1 MGKLLGKGV
10 IRSCLKIVRY
20 TEKFMSRRR
29 RRRENRMKNG
39 VRYVKKYK
47 MLIVFSLVLTT
58 IVVLTEL
65 YIPILIASGIDLI
78 VGENQVNFEEIY
90 RIVGN
95 VKIFTIIV
103 FTVKWLVSIINNKV
117 IFSICENLRNDV
129 LRKLQKVPLRYIDSH
144 SHGEIVSRVISD
156 VDQVSDGL
164 LLGFTQIFSGILTII
179 LTIFFMFSLNPKMAW
194 VVVILSPLSL
204 LLAKY
209 ISKKTYSLFK
219 KQSEIRGE
227 ETGFLNEM
235 ITNQKTIVALGEE
248 EKNVRKFQNINQ
260 NLEKVSVK
268 ALFFS
273 SITNPSTR
281 FVNNVVY
288 AVVTL
293 FGAFIALAGNLTVG
307 GLSCFLN
314 YANQYTKPFNEISS
328 VMTELQN
335 AMACLAR
342 ILKIIEEEEE
352 VQGEKILENVKGN
365 VVFQKIDFGYSEKER
380 FIKNLNFSIEPG
392 QKVAIVGPTGCGK
405 TTLMNLLMRF
415 YDVTSGKI
423 LVDGENIQEVNRKLL
438 RKSFGMVLQEAWM
451 KNGTVLEN
459 IKLGKPEATEEEVE
473 EVAKEARSYEM
484 IQRLPNGFDTV
495 LENNGSILSEGEKQ
509 LISITRILLLSPP
522 MLILDEAT
530 SNIDTRTE
538 LQIQEAFD
546 KLMKGRT
553 SFIVA
558 HRLSTIV
565 SADVILVM
573 KNGEIIEQGR
583 HEELLEKNGFYAGLY
598 ESQFGE

>member
-1 MGKLLGKGV
+1 MKSA
-10 IRSCLKIVRY
+10 IRYI
-20 TEKFMSRRR
+20 
-29 RRRENRMKNG
+29 
-39 VRYVKKYK
+39 KKYK
-47 MLIVFSLVLTT
+47 MQIVFSLVLTT
-58 IVVLTEL
+58 TIVLTEL
-65 YIPILIASGIDLI
+65 YIPILVASGIDLI
-78 VGENQVNFEEIY
+78 VGENQVDFEEIY
-90 RIVGN
+90 KVVGN
-95 VKIFTIIV
+95 ILIFTILMFV
-103 FTVKWLVSIINNKV
+103 VKWIVNVINNKIIV
-117 IFSICENLRNDV
+117 SISQNLRNDV
-129 LRKLQKVPLRYIDSH
+129 LRKLQKVSLKYIDSH

-179 LTIFFMFSLNPKMAW
+179 FTIFFMFSLNGKMAW

-204 LLAKY
+204 FLAKY

-235 ITNQKTIVALGEE
+235 ITNQKTILALGEE
-248 EKNVRKFQNINQ
+248 EKNVKKFENINQ

-273 SITNPSTR
+273 SITNPCTR
-281 FVNNVVY
+281 FVNNLVY

-293 FGAFIALAGNLTVG
+293 FGAFIAIAGNLSVG

-335 AMACLAR
+335 AMACLTR
-342 ILKIIEEEEE
+342 ILKIIDEEEEI
-352 VQGEKILENVKGN
+352 QGEKNLRNVEGK
-365 VVFQKIDFGYSEKER
+365 VVFQKIDFGYSAKER

-415 YDVTSGKI
+415 YDVTSGEI
-423 LVDGENIQEVNRKLL
+423 LIDGQNIQEVNRKLL

-459 IKLGKPEATEEEVE
+459 IKLGKPNATQEEIE
-473 EVAKEARSYEM
+473 EVAKESRSYEM

-573 KNGEIIEQGR
+573 KDGEVIEQGR
-583 HEELLEKNGFYAGLY
+583 HEELLKRNGFYAELY
-598 ESQFGE
+598 ESQFGK

>member
-1 MGKLLGKGV
+1 
-10 IRSCLKIVRY
+10 
-20 TEKFMSRRR
+20 
-29 RRRENRMKNG
+29 MKNG

-47 MLIVFSLVLTT
+47 RLIVFSLVLTT

-95 VKIFTIIV
+95 VAIFTIIV
-103 FTVKWLVSIINNKV
+103 FVAKWLVSVINNKV
-117 IFSICENLRNDV
+117 IFSICQNLRNDV
-129 LRKLQKVPLRYIDSH
+129 LRKLQKVPLKYIDSH
-144 SHGEIVSRVISD
+144 SHGEIVSHVISD

-164 LLGFTQIFSGILTII
+164 LLGFTQIFSGVLTII

-204 LLAKY
+204 FLAKY

-219 KQSEIRGE
+219 EQSEIRGE

-260 NLEKVSVK
+260 NLENVSVK

-365 VVFQKIDFGYSEKER
+365 VVFEKIDFGYSEKER

-423 LVDGENIQEVNRKLL
+423 LVDGENIQEVNRKFL
-438 RKSFGMVLQEAWM
+438 RKSFGMVLQETWM

-459 IKLGKPEATEEEVE
+459 IKLGKPETTEEEVE

-573 KNGEIIEQGR
+573 KDGEVIEQGR
-583 HEELLEKNGFYAGLY
+583 HEELLERNGFYAELY
-598 ESQFGE
+598 ESQFGK

>member
-1 MGKLLGKGV
+1 
-10 IRSCLKIVRY
+10 
-20 TEKFMSRRR
+20 
-29 RRRENRMKNG
+29 MKNG
-39 VRYVKKYK
+39 FQYIQKHKI
-47 MLIVFSLVLTT
+47 LIIFSLALTT
-58 IVVLTEL
+58 IIVLTEL
-65 YIPILIASGIDLI
+65 YIPILVANGIDWI
-78 VGENQVNFEEIY
+78 VEENQVNFEEIY

-95 VKIFTIIV
+95 ITIFTIIMLIA
-103 FTVKWLVSIINNKV
+103 KWLVSVINNKI
-117 IFSICENLRNDV
+117 IFSISQNLRNDA

-144 SHGEIVSRVISD
+144 PHGEIVSRVISD

-179 LTIFFMFSLNPKMAW
+179 LTVVFMFSLNREMAW
-194 VVVILSPLSL
+194 MVVILSPLSL
-204 LLAKY
+204 FVANY
-209 ISKKTYSLFK
+209 ISKKTYHLFQ

-235 ITNQKTIVALGEE
+235 ITNQKTILALGEE
-248 EKNVRKFQNINQ
+248 EKNVKKFQNINQ

-281 FVNNVVY
+281 FVNNMVY

-293 FGAFIALAGNLTVG
+293 FGAFIAITGKLSVG
-307 GLSCFLN
+307 GLSCFLS

-342 ILKIIEEEEE
+342 ILKIIDEEEEAQEEKSLRE
-352 VQGEKILENVKGN
+352 VEGN
-365 VVFQKIDFGYSEKER
+365 VIFQNVDFGYSSKER
-380 FIKNLNFSIEPG
+380 FIKNMNFSIEPG

-415 YDVTSGKI
+415 YDVTSGEI
-423 LVDGENIQEVNRKLL
+423 LVDGKNIQEVDRKLL

-459 IKLGKPEATEEEVE
+459 IKLGKPDATEEEIE
-473 EVAKEARSYEM
+473 EVTKEAKSYEI
-484 IQRLPNGFDTV
+484 IQRLPNGFDTI

-573 KNGEIIEQGR
+573 KDGEIIEQGR
-583 HEELLEKNGFYAGLY
+583 HEELFEKNGFYAELY
-598 ESQFGE
+598 ESQFGER

>member
-1 MGKLLGKGV
+1 MQ
-10 IRSCLKIVRY
+10 
-20 TEKFMSRRR
+20 
-29 RRRENRMKNG
+29 
-39 VRYVKKYK
+39 
-47 MLIVFSLVLTT
+47 IVFSLILTT
-58 IVVLTEL
+58 IIVLTEL
-65 YIPILIASGIDLI
+65 YIPILVASGIDLI
-78 VGENQVNFEEIY
+78 VGENQVDFEEIY
-90 RIVGN
+90 KVVGN
-95 VKIFTIIV
+95 ILIFTMLMFVMKWIV
-103 FTVKWLVSIINNKV
+103 NVINNKIIV
-117 IFSICENLRNDV
+117 SISQNLRNDV
-129 LRKLQKVPLRYIDSH
+129 LRKLQKVPLKYIDSH
-144 SHGEIVSRVISD
+144 SHGEIVSRIISD

-164 LLGFTQIFSGILTII
+164 LLGFTQIFSGILAII
-179 LTIFFMFSLNPKMAW
+179 FTIFFMFSLNGKMAW

-204 LLAKY
+204 FLAKY

-235 ITNQKTIVALGEE
+235 ITNQKTILALGEE
-248 EKNVRKFQNINQ
+248 EKNMKKFQNINQ

-273 SITNPSTR
+273 SITNPCTR
-281 FVNNVVY
+281 FVNNLVY

-293 FGAFIALAGNLTVG
+293 FGAFIAIAGNLSVG

-335 AMACLAR
+335 AMACLTR
-342 ILKIIEEEEE
+342 ILKIIDEEEEI
-352 VQGEKILENVKGN
+352 QGEKNLRNVEGK
-365 VVFQKIDFGYSEKER
+365 VVFQKIDFGYSAKER

-415 YDVTSGKI
+415 YDVTSGEI
-423 LVDGENIQEVNRKLL
+423 LIDGQNIQEVNRKLL

-459 IKLGKPEATEEEVE
+459 IKLGKPNATQEEIE
-473 EVAKEARSYEM
+473 EVAKESRSYEM

-573 KNGEIIEQGR
+573 KDGEVIEQGR
-583 HEELLEKNGFYAGLY
+583 HEELLERNGFYAELY
-598 ESQFGE
+598 ESQFGK

>member
-1 MGKLLGKGV
+1 MKSA
-10 IRSCLKIVRY
+10 IRYI
-20 TEKFMSRRR
+20 
-29 RRRENRMKNG
+29 
-39 VRYVKKYK
+39 KKYK
-47 MLIVFSLVLTT
+47 MQIVFSLVLTT
-58 IVVLTEL
+58 TIVLTEL
-65 YIPILIASGIDLI
+65 YIPILVASGIDLI
-78 VGENQVNFEEIY
+78 VGENQVDFEEIY
-90 RIVGN
+90 KVVGN
-95 VKIFTIIV
+95 ILIFTILMFV
-103 FTVKWLVSIINNKV
+103 VKWIVNVINNKIIV
-117 IFSICENLRNDV
+117 SISQNLRNDV
-129 LRKLQKVPLRYIDSH
+129 LRKLQKVSLKYIDSH

-164 LLGFTQIFSGILTII
+164 LLGFTQIFSGILAII
-179 LTIFFMFSLNPKMAW
+179 FTIFFMFSLNGKMAW

-204 LLAKY
+204 FLAKY

-235 ITNQKTIVALGEE
+235 ITNQKTILALGEE
-248 EKNVRKFQNINQ
+248 EKNMKKFQNINQ

-273 SITNPSTR
+273 SITNPCTR
-281 FVNNVVY
+281 FVNNLVY

-293 FGAFIALAGNLTVG
+293 FGAFIAIAGNLSVG

-335 AMACLAR
+335 AMACLTR
-342 ILKIIEEEEE
+342 ILKIIDEEEEI
-352 VQGEKILENVKGN
+352 QGEKNLRNVEGK
-365 VVFQKIDFGYSEKER
+365 VVFQKIDFGYSAKER

-392 QKVAIVGPTGCGK
+392 QKVAIVGPTGGGK

-415 YDVTSGKI
+415 YDVTSGEI
-423 LVDGENIQEVNRKLL
+423 LIDGQNIQEVNRKLL

-459 IKLGKPEATEEEVE
+459 IKLGKPNATQEEIE
-473 EVAKEARSYEM
+473 EVAKESRSYEM

-573 KNGEIIEQGR
+573 KDGEVIEQGR
-583 HEELLEKNGFYAGLY
+583 HEELLERNGFYAELY
-598 ESQFGE
+598 ESQFGK

>member
-1 MGKLLGKGV
+1 MKSA
-10 IRSCLKIVRY
+10 IRYI
-20 TEKFMSRRR
+20 
-29 RRRENRMKNG
+29 
-39 VRYVKKYK
+39 KKYK
-47 MLIVFSLVLTT
+47 MQIVFSLVLTT
-58 IVVLTEL
+58 TIVLTEL
-65 YIPILIASGIDLI
+65 YIPILVASGIDLI
-78 VGENQVNFEEIY
+78 VGENQVDFEEIY
-90 RIVGN
+90 KAVGN
-95 VKIFTIIV
+95 ILIFTILM
-103 FTVKWLVSIINNKV
+103 FAVKWIVNVINNKIIV
-117 IFSICENLRNDV
+117 SISQNLRNDV
-129 LRKLQKVPLRYIDSH
+129 LRKLQKVSLKYIDSH

-179 LTIFFMFSLNPKMAW
+179 FTIFFMFSLNGKMAW

-204 LLAKY
+204 FLAKY

-235 ITNQKTIVALGEE
+235 ITNQKTILALGEE
-248 EKNVRKFQNINQ
+248 EKNMKKFQNINQ

-273 SITNPSTR
+273 SITNPCTR
-281 FVNNVVY
+281 FVNNLVY

-293 FGAFIALAGNLTVG
+293 FGAFIAIAGNLSVG

-335 AMACLAR
+335 AMACLTR
-342 ILKIIEEEEE
+342 ILKIIDEEEEI
-352 VQGEKILENVKGN
+352 QGEKNLRNVEGK
-365 VVFQKIDFGYSEKER
+365 VVFQKIDFGYSAKER

-415 YDVTSGKI
+415 YDVTSGEI
-423 LVDGENIQEVNRKLL
+423 LIDGQNIQEVNRKLL

-459 IKLGKPEATEEEVE
+459 IKLGKPNATQEEIE
-473 EVAKEARSYEM
+473 EVAKESRSYEM

-573 KNGEIIEQGR
+573 KDGEVIEQGR
-583 HEELLEKNGFYAGLY
+583 HEELLKRNGFYAELY
-598 ESQFGE
+598 ESQFGK

>member
-1 MGKLLGKGV
+1 
-10 IRSCLKIVRY
+10 
-20 TEKFMSRRR
+20 
-29 RRRENRMKNG
+29 MKNG

>member
-1 MGKLLGKGV
+1 
-10 IRSCLKIVRY
+10 
-20 TEKFMSRRR
+20 
-29 RRRENRMKNG
+29 MKNG

-47 MLIVFSLVLTT
+47 RLIVFSLVLTT

-95 VKIFTIIV
+95 VAIFTIILFV
-103 FTVKWLVSIINNKV
+103 AKWLVSVINNKV
-117 IFSICENLRNDV
+117 IFSICQNLRNDV
-129 LRKLQKVPLRYIDSH
+129 LRKLQKVPLKYIDSH
-144 SHGEIVSRVISD
+144 SHGEIVSHVISD

-164 LLGFTQIFSGILTII
+164 LLGFTQIFSGVLTII

-204 LLAKY
+204 FLAKY

-219 KQSEIRGE
+219 EQSEIRGE

-260 NLEKVSVK
+260 NLENVSVK

-365 VVFQKIDFGYSEKER
+365 VVFEKIDFGYSEKER

-423 LVDGENIQEVNRKLL
+423 LIDGQNIQEVNRKLL

-459 IKLGKPEATEEEVE
+459 IKLGKPNATQEEIE
-473 EVAKEARSYEM
+473 EVAKESRSYEM

-573 KNGEIIEQGR
+573 KDGEVIEQGR
-583 HEELLEKNGFYAGLY
+583 HEELLERNGFYAELY
-598 ESQFGE
+598 ESQFGK

>member
-1 MGKLLGKGV
+1 MQ
-10 IRSCLKIVRY
+10 
-20 TEKFMSRRR
+20 
-29 RRRENRMKNG
+29 
-39 VRYVKKYK
+39 
-47 MLIVFSLVLTT
+47 IVFSLILTT
-58 IVVLTEL
+58 IIVLTEL
-65 YIPILIASGIDLI
+65 YIPILVASGIDLI
-78 VGENQVNFEEIY
+78 VGENQVDFEEIY
-90 RIVGN
+90 KVVGN
-95 VKIFTIIV
+95 ILIFTILMFVMKWIV
-103 FTVKWLVSIINNKV
+103 NVINNKIIV
-117 IFSICENLRNDV
+117 SISQNLRNDV
-129 LRKLQKVPLRYIDSH
+129 LRKLQKVPLKYIDSH
-144 SHGEIVSRVISD
+144 SHGEIVSRIISD

-164 LLGFTQIFSGILTII
+164 LLGFTQIFSGILAII
-179 LTIFFMFSLNPKMAW
+179 FTVFFMFSLNGKMAW

-204 LLAKY
+204 FLAKY

-235 ITNQKTIVALGEE
+235 ITNQKTILALGEE
-248 EKNVRKFQNINQ
+248 EKNVKKFENINQ

-273 SITNPSTR
+273 SITNPCTR
-281 FVNNVVY
+281 FVNNLVY

-293 FGAFIALAGNLTVG
+293 FGAFIAIAGNLSVG

-335 AMACLAR
+335 AMACLTR
-342 ILKIIEEEEE
+342 ILKIIDEEEEI
-352 VQGEKILENVKGN
+352 QGEKNLRNVEGK
-365 VVFQKIDFGYSEKER
+365 VVFQKIDFGYSAKER

-415 YDVTSGKI
+415 YDVTSGEI
-423 LVDGENIQEVNRKLL
+423 LIDGQNIQEVNRKLL

-459 IKLGKPEATEEEVE
+459 IKLGKPNATQEEIE
-473 EVAKEARSYEM
+473 EVAKESRSYEM

-573 KNGEIIEQGR
+573 KDGEVIEQGR
-583 HEELLEKNGFYAGLY
+583 HEELLERNGFYAELY
-598 ESQFGE
+598 ESQFGK

>member
-20 TEKFMSRRR
+20 TEKFMSRKR

-47 MLIVFSLVLTT
+47 RLIVFSLVLTT

-95 VKIFTIIV
+95 VAIFTIIV
-103 FTVKWLVSIINNKV
+103 FVAKWLVSVINNKV
-117 IFSICENLRNDV
+117 IFSICQNLRNDV
-129 LRKLQKVPLRYIDSH
+129 LRKLQKVPLKYIDSH
-144 SHGEIVSRVISD
+144 SHGEIVSHVISD

-164 LLGFTQIFSGILTII
+164 LLGFTQIFSGVLTII

-204 LLAKY
+204 FLAKY

-219 KQSEIRGE
+219 EQSEIRGE

-260 NLEKVSVK
+260 NLENVSVK

-365 VVFQKIDFGYSEKER
+365 VVFEKIDFGYSEKER

-423 LVDGENIQEVNRKLL
+423 LVDGENIQEVNRKFL
-438 RKSFGMVLQEAWM
+438 RKSFGMVLQETWM

-459 IKLGKPEATEEEVE
+459 IKLGKPETTEEEVE

-573 KNGEIIEQGR
+573 KDGEVIEQGR
-583 HEELLEKNGFYAGLY
+583 HEELLERNGFYAELY
-598 ESQFGE
+598 ESQFGK

>member
-1 MGKLLGKGV
+1 MQ
-10 IRSCLKIVRY
+10 
-20 TEKFMSRRR
+20 
-29 RRRENRMKNG
+29 
-39 VRYVKKYK
+39 
-47 MLIVFSLVLTT
+47 IVFSLVLTT
-58 IVVLTEL
+58 TIVLTEL
-65 YIPILIASGIDLI
+65 YIPILVASGIDLI
-78 VGENQVNFEEIY
+78 VGENQVDFEEIY
-90 RIVGN
+90 KAVGN
-95 VKIFTIIV
+95 ILIFTILM
-103 FTVKWLVSIINNKV
+103 FAVKWIVNVINNKIIV
-117 IFSICENLRNDV
+117 SISQNLRNDV
-129 LRKLQKVPLRYIDSH
+129 LRKLQKVSLKYIDSH

-179 LTIFFMFSLNPKMAW
+179 FTIFFMFSLNGKMAW

-204 LLAKY
+204 FLAKY

-235 ITNQKTIVALGEE
+235 ITNQKTILALGEE
-248 EKNVRKFQNINQ
+248 EKNMKKFQNINQ

-273 SITNPSTR
+273 SITNPCTR
-281 FVNNVVY
+281 FVNNLVY

-293 FGAFIALAGNLTVG
+293 FGAFIAIAGNLSVG

-335 AMACLAR
+335 AMACLTR
-342 ILKIIEEEEE
+342 ILKIIDEEEEI
-352 VQGEKILENVKGN
+352 QGEKNLRNVEGK
-365 VVFQKIDFGYSEKER
+365 VVFQKIDFGYSAKER

-415 YDVTSGKI
+415 YDVTSGEI
-423 LVDGENIQEVNRKLL
+423 LIDGQNIQEVNRKLL

-459 IKLGKPEATEEEVE
+459 IKLGKPNATQEEIE
-473 EVAKEARSYEM
+473 EVAKESRSYEM

-573 KNGEIIEQGR
+573 KDGEVIEQGR
-583 HEELLEKNGFYAGLY
+583 HEELLKRNGFYAELY
-598 ESQFGE
+598 ESQFGK

>member
-1 MGKLLGKGV
+1 MQ
-10 IRSCLKIVRY
+10 
-20 TEKFMSRRR
+20 
-29 RRRENRMKNG
+29 
-39 VRYVKKYK
+39 
-47 MLIVFSLVLTT
+47 IVFSLVLTT
-58 IVVLTEL
+58 TIVLTEL
-65 YIPILIASGIDLI
+65 YIPILVASGIDLI
-78 VGENQVNFEEIY
+78 VGENQVDFEEIY
-90 RIVGN
+90 KVVGN
-95 VKIFTIIV
+95 ILIFTILMFV
-103 FTVKWLVSIINNKV
+103 VKWIVNVINNKIIV
-117 IFSICENLRNDV
+117 SISQNLRNDV
-129 LRKLQKVPLRYIDSH
+129 LRKLQKVSLKYIDSH

-179 LTIFFMFSLNPKMAW
+179 FTIFFMFSLNGKMAW

-204 LLAKY
+204 FLAKY

-235 ITNQKTIVALGEE
+235 ITNQKTILALGEE
-248 EKNVRKFQNINQ
+248 EKNVKKFENINQ

-273 SITNPSTR
+273 SITNPCTR
-281 FVNNVVY
+281 FVNNLVY

-293 FGAFIALAGNLTVG
+293 FGAFIAIAGNLSVG

-335 AMACLAR
+335 AMACLTR
-342 ILKIIEEEEE
+342 ILKIIDEEEEI
-352 VQGEKILENVKGN
+352 QGEKNLRNVEGK
-365 VVFQKIDFGYSEKER
+365 VVFQKIDFGYSAKER

-415 YDVTSGKI
+415 YDVTSGEI
-423 LVDGENIQEVNRKLL
+423 LIDGQNIQEVNRKLL

-459 IKLGKPEATEEEVE
+459 IKLGKPNATQEEIE
-473 EVAKEARSYEM
+473 EVAKESRSYEM

-573 KNGEIIEQGR
+573 KDGEVIEQGR
-583 HEELLEKNGFYAGLY
+583 HEELLKRNGFYAELY
-598 ESQFGE
+598 ESQFGK

>member
-1 MGKLLGKGV
+1 MKSA
-10 IRSCLKIVRY
+10 IRYI
-20 TEKFMSRRR
+20 
-29 RRRENRMKNG
+29 
-39 VRYVKKYK
+39 KKYK
-47 MLIVFSLVLTT
+47 MQIVFSLVLTT
-58 IVVLTEL
+58 TIVLTEL
-65 YIPILIASGIDLI
+65 YIPILVASGIDLI
-78 VGENQVNFEEIY
+78 VGENQVDFEEIY
-90 RIVGN
+90 KVVGN
-95 VKIFTIIV
+95 ILIFTILMFV
-103 FTVKWLVSIINNKV
+103 VKWIVNVINNKIIV
-117 IFSICENLRNDV
+117 SISQNLRNDV
-129 LRKLQKVPLRYIDSH
+129 LRKLQKVSLKYIDSH

-179 LTIFFMFSLNPKMAW
+179 FTIFFMFSLNGKMAW

-204 LLAKY
+204 FLAKY

-235 ITNQKTIVALGEE
+235 ITNQKTILALGEE
-248 EKNVRKFQNINQ
+248 EKNMKKFQNINQ

-273 SITNPSTR
+273 SITNPCTR
-281 FVNNVVY
+281 FVNNLVY

-293 FGAFIALAGNLTVG
+293 FGAFIAIAGNLSVG

-335 AMACLAR
+335 AMACLTR
-342 ILKIIEEEEE
+342 ILKIIDEEEEI
-352 VQGEKILENVKGN
+352 QGEKNLRNVEGK
-365 VVFQKIDFGYSEKER
+365 VVFQKIDFGYSAKER

-415 YDVTSGKI
+415 YDVTSGEI
-423 LVDGENIQEVNRKLL
+423 LIDGQNIQEVNRKLL

-459 IKLGKPEATEEEVE
+459 IKLGKPNATQEEIE
-473 EVAKEARSYEM
+473 EVAKESRSYEM

-573 KNGEIIEQGR
+573 KDGEVIEQGR
-583 HEELLEKNGFYAGLY
+583 HEELLERNGFYAELY
-598 ESQFGE
+598 ESQFGK

>member
-1 MGKLLGKGV
+1 
-10 IRSCLKIVRY
+10 
-20 TEKFMSRRR
+20 
-29 RRRENRMKNG
+29 MKNG
-39 VRYVKKYK
+39 FGYIKKYK
-47 MLIVFSLVLTT
+47 MQITLSLVLMT
-58 IVVLTEL
+58 IIVLTEL
-65 YIPILIASGIDLI
+65 YIPILVANGIDLI
-78 VGENQVNFEEIY
+78 VGENQVNFEKIY
-90 RIVGN
+90 TIVGKN
-95 VKIFTIIV
+95 ILLTIV
-103 FTVKWLVSIINNKV
+103 MFLVKWLVSVINNKI
-117 IFSICENLRNDV
+117 IFLISQNLRNDA
-129 LRKLQKVPLRYIDSH
+129 LRKLQKVPLKYIDSH

-179 LTIFFMFSLNPKMAW
+179 LTIFFMFSLNQKMAW
-194 VVVILSPLSL
+194 LVVILSPLSL
-204 LLAKY
+204 FLANY
-209 ISKKTYSLFK
+209 ISKKTYHLFK
-219 KQSEIRGE
+219 NQSEIRGE

-235 ITNQKTIVALGEE
+235 ITNQKTILSLGEE
-248 EKNVRKFQNINQ
+248 EKNVQTFRNINQ

-281 FVNNVVY
+281 FVNNIVY

-293 FGAFIALAGNLTVG
+293 FGAFIAIAGELTIG

-342 ILKIIEEEEE
+342 ILKIIDEEEE
-352 VQGEKILENVKGN
+352 VQGEKTLGKVEGN
-365 VVFQKIDFGYSEKER
+365 VVFEKIDFGYSEKER
-380 FIKNLNFSIEPG
+380 FIKNLNFSIESG

-415 YDVTSGKI
+415 YDVTSGEI
-423 LVDGENIQEVNRKLL
+423 LIDEQNIQEVNRKSL
-438 RKSFGMVLQEAWM
+438 RKLFGMVLQEAWM

-459 IKLGKPEATEEEVE
+459 IKLGKPDATEEEIE

-530 SNIDTRTE
+530 SNIDPRTE

-573 KNGEIIEQGR
+573 KDGEIIEQGR
-583 HEELLEKNGFYAGLY
+583 HEELLKKNGFYAELY

>member
-1 MGKLLGKGV
+1 MQ
-10 IRSCLKIVRY
+10 
-20 TEKFMSRRR
+20 
-29 RRRENRMKNG
+29 
-39 VRYVKKYK
+39 
-47 MLIVFSLVLTT
+47 IVFSLVLTT
-58 IVVLTEL
+58 TIVLTEL
-65 YIPILIASGIDLI
+65 YIPILVASGIDLI
-78 VGENQVNFEEIY
+78 VGENQVDFEEIY
-90 RIVGN
+90 KVVGN
-95 VKIFTIIV
+95 ILIFTILMFV
-103 FTVKWLVSIINNKV
+103 VKWIVNVINNKIIV
-117 IFSICENLRNDV
+117 SISQNLRNDV
-129 LRKLQKVPLRYIDSH
+129 LRKLQKVSLKYIDSH

-179 LTIFFMFSLNPKMAW
+179 FTIFFMFSLNGKMAW

-204 LLAKY
+204 FLAKY

-235 ITNQKTIVALGEE
+235 ITNQKTILALGEE
-248 EKNVRKFQNINQ
+248 EKNMKKFQNINQ

-273 SITNPSTR
+273 SITNPCTR
-281 FVNNVVY
+281 FVNNLVY

-293 FGAFIALAGNLTVG
+293 FGAFIAIAGNLSVG

-335 AMACLAR
+335 AMACLTR
-342 ILKIIEEEEE
+342 ILKIIDEEEEI
-352 VQGEKILENVKGN
+352 QGEKNLRNVEGK
-365 VVFQKIDFGYSEKER
+365 VVFQKIDFGYSAKER

-415 YDVTSGKI
+415 YDVTSGEI
-423 LVDGENIQEVNRKLL
+423 LIDGQNIQEVNRKLL

-459 IKLGKPEATEEEVE
+459 IKLGKPNATQEEIE
-473 EVAKEARSYEM
+473 EVAKESRSYEM

-573 KNGEIIEQGR
+573 KDGEVIEQGR
-583 HEELLEKNGFYAGLY
+583 HEELLERNGFYAELY
-598 ESQFGE
+598 ESQFGK

>member
-1 MGKLLGKGV
+1 M
-10 IRSCLKIVRY
+10 
-20 TEKFMSRRR
+20 
-29 RRRENRMKNG
+29 
-39 VRYVKKYK
+39 
-47 MLIVFSLVLTT
+47 
-58 IVVLTEL
+58 
-65 YIPILIASGIDLI
+65 
-78 VGENQVNFEEIY
+78 
-90 RIVGN
+90 
-95 VKIFTIIV
+95 
-103 FTVKWLVSIINNKV
+103 
-117 IFSICENLRNDV
+117 
-129 LRKLQKVPLRYIDSH
+129 
-144 SHGEIVSRVISD
+144 ISD

-509 LISITRILLLSPP
+509 LISITRILLLNPP

-538 LQIQEAFD
+538 AKIQEAFD

-583 HEELLEKNGFYAGLY
+583 HGELLEKNGFYAKLY